1 MGAREGRGGIW
12 GAHKGRPY
20 EGAGGRRG
28 RRATVGQNEATMRPK

>member
-1 MGAREGRGGIW
+1 MGVRYGGAGGM

-20 EGAGGRRG
+20 KGAGDRRY